1 MCLYFVFKSTN
12 STFHYKFHD
21 GFVLEEIFHV
31 VVEWGVAY
39 ICTYWHILVHMC
51 VYVLFKSANPTF
63 HYKFRDGFVLTEIFH
78 FNRRMVYIW
87 TYSYILAHMCVYFVF
102 KSTNPTF
109 HYTFRD
115 GFVLNEIFHCSSLQ
129 IQHFITHFTM
139 DSFWRNSTRSAWG
152 ARVRWQWNLGTQHAV
167 QGSR

>member
-1 MCLYFVFKSTN
+1 
-12 STFHYKFHD
+12 
-21 GFVLEEIFHV
+21 
-31 VVEWGVAY
+31 
-39 ICTYWHILVHMC
+39 MC

-115 GFVLNEIFHCSSLQ
+115 GFVLKEIFHFSLVRVESSRVVSHIFVLVHNCTYVCVFFVLVYKSNISLHISRWIRSEGKVATSRGVANCRGHSTQ
-129 IQHFITHFTM
+129 
-139 DSFWRNSTRSAWG
+139 DNSCRLRSQTLCG
-152 ARVRWQWNLGTQHAV
+152 D
-167 QGSR
+167 